1 MILSIN
7 MRDEHLVCLDT
18 KTIRTVSIV
27 NTCVVITM
35 NLGFCIDDLK
45 IYTESKEECEQIYDR
60 IIYCINNPVEAISF
74 SKEYLRIGCT
84 DTEEDSDD
92 QC

>member
-7 MRDEHLVCLDT
+7 MRNEHLVCLDT

-27 NTCVVITM
+27 NMCVVVTM

-60 IIYCINNPVEAISF
+60 IVYCINNPVDAINF
-74 SKEYLRIGCT
+74 SKKYLRIGC
-84 DTEEDSDD
+84 DDAEEDSYDKE
-92 QC
+92 

>member
-7 MRDEHLVCLDT
+7 MRNEHLVCLDT

-27 NTCVVITM
+27 NKCVVVTM

-45 IYTESKEECEQIYDR
+45 IYTKSLDECQKVYDR
-60 IIYCINNPVEAISF
+60 IIYCINNPKDAITY
-74 SKEYLRIGCT
+74 SKEYLRIGC
-84 DTEEDSDD
+84 DDAEEDSDD
-92 QC
+92 KE